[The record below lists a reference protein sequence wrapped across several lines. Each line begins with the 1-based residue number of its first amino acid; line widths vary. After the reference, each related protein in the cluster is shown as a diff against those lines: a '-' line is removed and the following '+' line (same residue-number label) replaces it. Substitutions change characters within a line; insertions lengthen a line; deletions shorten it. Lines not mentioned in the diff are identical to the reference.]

1 MKITGYF
8 VWFPSNWVCLMFCMI
23 RLHTFSC
30 NTKQWGCVY
39 PGAACEVAH
48 HFYLSHYL
56 CFPLITWC
64 TKKSKVSYQDMRS
77 FYQSIIDSIINNKYF
92 IFSIDIIRHWLAK
105 MTSQGLAAVRVWH
118 LGTAVLHDPWSSLS
132 VLVFCEPKID
142 RERIG
147 TRVKPTAVVLAWG
160 HVVWLWPEVR
170 DQPMDLRK
178 GVNHCASIYW
188 APPMSWEA
196 ATGAAKKKY

>member
-1 MKITGYF
+1 MAGLFGLSLIQSLLKDRNSGTDRCF
-8 VWFPSNWVCLMFCMI
+8 SPSNVA
-23 RLHTFSC
+23 
-30 NTKQWGCVY
+30 CVEY
-39 PGAACEVAH
+39 WSLP
-48 HFYLSHYL
+48 
-56 CFPLITWC
+56 
-64 TKKSKVSYQDMRS
+64 KKSKVSYQDMRS
-77 FYQSIIDSIINNKYF
+77 FYQSVIHSIINNKDF
-92 IFSIDIIRHWLAK
+92 IFSVGIIHHWLAK

-118 LGTAVLHDPWSSLS
+118 LGTAVFHDPWSSLS
-132 VLVFCEPKID
+132 VLAFCEPKID
-142 RERIG
+142 SERIG

-160 HVVWLWPEVR
+160 HVVWLWPGVG